1 MVKLVFCIHR
11 QSHLTHEEFLRYW
24 LDEHGRL
31 AISLVKDLRVRRY
44 VQLHTI
50 ETPLNDLFAA
60 PRDALDPFDGI
71 VELWFDS
78 LEVVEEM
85 IATRPGRRAGKLL
98 LEDERNF
105 IDLDRSHIFFAR
117 EHELITLDST
127 AEPGD
132 DIA

>member
-11 QSHLTHEEFLRYW
+11 QPHLTHEEFLRYW

-31 AISLVKDLRVRRY
+31 AISLVNDLRVRRY

-60 PRDALDPFDGI
+60 PRQALEPFDGI

-105 IDLDRSHIFFAR
+105 IDLERSHIFFGR
-117 EHELITLDST
+117 EHELIPPDTT
-127 AEPGD
+127 AVSGGD
-132 DIA
+132 GA

>member
-11 QSHLTHEEFLRYW
+11 QPHLTHEEFLRYW

-60 PRDALDPFDGI
+60 PRQALEPFDGI

-105 IDLDRSHIFFAR
+105 IDLDRSHIFFGQ
-117 EHELITLDST
+117 EHELITPET
-127 AEPGD
+127 PTEPGGD
-132 DIA
+132 VA

>member
-11 QSHLTHEEFLRYW
+11 QAHLTHEEFLRYW
-24 LDEHGRL
+24 LDEHGQL
-31 AISLVKDLRVRRY
+31 ATSLVKDLRVRRY

-50 ETPLNDLFAA
+50 DTPLNDLFAA

-98 LEDERNF
+98 LEDERSF
-105 IDLDRSHIFFAR
+105 IDLERSHIFFGQ
-117 EHELITLDST
+117 EHELITPDAAVGS
-127 AEPGD
+127 GD
-132 DIA
+132 DGA

>member
-11 QSHLTHEEFLRYW
+11 QPHLTHEEFLRYW

-60 PRDALDPFDGI
+60 PRQALDPFDGI

-105 IDLDRSHIFFAR
+105 IDLDRSHIFFGQ
-117 EHELITLDST
+117 EHELITADT
-127 AEPGD
+127 TGGD
-132 DIA
+132 VA